1 MGLLIRLLLLALV
14 AWGIYRLARRLLA
27 ADNTAAREEMP
38 PPSNTGSNQVM
49 RRCAHCG
56 VHVPEGEST
65 QSAGQFFCSEAH
77 RDAWRRE
84 HG

>member
-27 ADNTAAREEMP
+27 QDNAPAAGDTP
-38 PPSNTGSNQVM
+38 PPTTGGNQVM

-65 QSAGQFFCSEAH
+65 QSAGHFFCSDAH
-77 RDAWRRE
+77 RDAWRRQ